1 MRKGFLAR
9 MGDKQRL
16 ITTLSVLLCLGFFI
30 TAWTNYKISSAAI
43 RQSMVASELPLT
55 ADNLYSEIQKD
66 LIRPVLVSS
75 MMASDTFVRDWVLA
89 GETDT
94 PRMTR
99 YLREVRDRFGAFT
112 SFFVS
117 ERTRT
122 YYQAEGVLKEIR
134 ADEPR
139 DAWYQR
145 VRAMTSDYEIN
156 VDPDLANKDAMTIF
170 INYRVLD
177 YGRKYLGAIGV
188 GIKLEAARAL
198 INNYQQRFARRIYF
212 VDRSGVVTLVGEHP
226 GIHSNN
232 IQAVPGLGA
241 IAGSILGKGSGS
253 YQYIDR
259 HGTEQLL
266 SVRLIPE
273 LNWFLFVEGTTED
286 ALASIRNSLY
296 INLLLCL
303 GITTVVLLAT
313 SWTINRYQ
321 SRLEVLATTDKL
333 TGLANRQAFDTL
345 MQQALNET
353 RRTGAPLC
361 TLLIDIDH
369 FKAVNDRHGHIAG
382 DRLLRHVA
390 SVIRHSLRTSDI
402 VSRWGGEE
410 FLVVLK
416 NVSAE
421 RAGLLAEKL
430 RDAVEKAKLNL
441 GREMAGVTVSVGT
454 AMYRNGDTADQ
465 LISRADAALYQA
477 KDQGRNRVQAAA

>member
-1 MRKGFLAR
+1 

-16 ITTLSVLLCLGFFI
+16 IATLSVLLCLGFFSA
-30 TAWTNYKISSAAI
+30 AWVNYKISSAAI

-75 MMASDTFVRDWVLA
+75 MMAGDTFVRDWVLA

-94 PRMTR
+94 PHMTR

-134 ADEPR
+134 ADDPR

-145 VRAMTSDYEIN
+145 VRAMSSDYEIN

-188 GIKLEAARAL
+188 GIKLEAASAL

-212 VDRSGVVTLVGEHP
+212 VDRRGVVTLVGEHP
-226 GIHSNN
+226 GIQANDIH
-232 IQAVPGLGA
+232 AVPGLGA
-241 IAGSILGKGSGS
+241 IADSILGKGSGS
-253 YQYIDR
+253 YQYTDR
-259 HGTEQLL
+259 RGTEQLL

-286 ALASIRNSLY
+286 ALASVRKSFY
-296 INLLLCL
+296 INLVLCL
-303 GITTVVLLAT
+303 GITAIVLLAT

-321 SRLEVLATTDKL
+321 SKLEVLATTDKL

-345 MQQALNET
+345 MQQALNEA
-353 RRTGAPLC
+353 RRTGAPMC
-361 TLLIDIDH
+361 ALLIDIDH
-369 FKAVNDRHGHIAG
+369 FKAVNDRHGHVAG
-382 DRLLRHVA
+382 DRLLRNVA
-390 SVIRHSLRTSDI
+390 SVVRKSLRASDI

-410 FLVVLK
+410 FLVLLK
-416 NVSAE
+416 NISAD
-421 RAGLLAEKL
+421 RAALIAEKL
-430 RDAVEKAKLNL
+430 RNAVEKSEINL
-441 GREMAGVTVSVGT
+441 GREMASVTISIGS

-465 LISRADAALYQA
+465 LISRADTALYEA
-477 KDQGRNRVQAAA
+477 KDQGRNRVRAAA

>member
-1 MRKGFLAR
+1 MKKGFLAR

-16 ITTLSVLLCLGFFI
+16 IATLSVLLCLGFFAA
-30 TAWTNYKISSAAI
+30 AWINYKISSAAI

-75 MMASDTFVRDWVLA
+75 MMAGDTFVRDWVLN
-89 GETDT
+89 GETDAT
-94 PRMTR
+94 HMTR
-99 YLREVRDRFGAFT
+99 YLRGVRDRFGAFT

-134 ADEPR
+134 ADDPR

-145 VRAMTSDYEIN
+145 VRSMTSDYEIN

-188 GIKLEAARAL
+188 GIKLEAARTL
-198 INNYQQRFARRIYF
+198 INNYQQRYARCIYF
-212 VDRSGVVTLVGEHP
+212 VDRRGVVTLVGEHP
-226 GIHSNN
+226 GIQANDIH
-232 IQAVPGLGA
+232 AVPGLGA
-241 IAGSILGKGSGS
+241 IADSILGKGSGS
-253 YQYIDR
+253 YQYTDR
-259 HGTEQLL
+259 RGNEQLL

-273 LNWFLFVEGTTED
+273 LNWFLFVEGTTDD
-286 ALASIRNSLY
+286 ALASVRKSLY
-296 INLLLCL
+296 INLVLCL
-303 GITTVVLLAT
+303 GITAIVLLAT

-321 SRLEVLATTDKL
+321 SKLELLATTDKL

-361 TLLIDIDH
+361 VLLIDIDH
-369 FKAVNDRHGHIAG
+369 FKAVNDLHGHITG
-382 DRLLRHVA
+382 DRVLRHVA
-390 SVIRHSLRTSDI
+390 SVIRNSLRASDI

-410 FLVVLK
+410 FLVLLK
-416 NVSAE
+416 NVSAD
-421 RAGLLAEKL
+421 RAGILAEKL
-430 RDAVEKAKLNL
+430 RDAVAQYKLNL
-441 GREMAGVTVSVGT
+441 GKQHLSVTVSLGT

-465 LISRADAALYQA
+465 LISRADTALYEA
-477 KDQGRNRVQAAA
+477 KDQGRNRVRAAA